1 MPIVTIDGIKVEVS
15 KEATV
20 LEAARQADVWIP
32 TLCCH
37 PALPPLAT
45 CRLCMVELDRGD
57 WKQLITACNYPVR
70 RDISVSVN
78 SDTAVRARRGVMQ
91 LLLARASGSVELRAL
106 AHRMGVDTTLFPKV
120 TEAERN
126 CVLCGLCTQ
135 VCEEAIGCSAIGFS
149 GRGVDRRVVPPFK
162 LTAENCIACGACVAL
177 CPVGTIEMRVD
188 EAKGEV
194 EIIPFKARVKLQVC
208 VGCGERMLPETSIR
222 HVLDKIE
229 LSWDEFRTRLK
240 LCPRCR
246 RRQTAAALGLGA
258 AGHQDNQH

>member
-1 MPIVTIDGIKVEVS
+1 VP

-20 LEAARQADVWIP
+20 LEAARRAGVWIP

-70 RDISVSVN
+70 RDITVSVN
-78 SDTAVRARRGVMQ
+78 SEAAVSARRGVMQ

-106 AHRMGVDTTLFPKV
+106 AHRMGVDTTPFPKV

-149 GRGVDRRVVPPFK
+149 GRGVDRQVVPPFR
-162 LTAENCIACGACVAL
+162 LAAESCIACGACFAV

-188 EAKGEV
+188 EEKGEV
-194 EIIPFKARVKLQVC
+194 EIVPFNARVKLHTC
-208 VGCGERMLPETSIR
+208 VGCGEHMLPEPTIR
-222 HVLDKIE
+222 QVLNKVEFD
-229 LSWDEFRTRLK
+229 WDEFRERLK
-240 LCPRCR
+240 LCPQCR
-246 RRQTAAALGLGA
+246 RKQTAVALGLGA
-258 AGHQDNQH
+258 TGYQDKQF